1 MAPCP
6 IYVNESYQLE
16 IRAESTQ
23 NNENQHSVRFYIY
36 GFQNQKDSAEALKK
50 CQERGRLII
59 TSVSYKMINPETQSP
74 KTFSPRFYR
83 IDDNACAT
91 KEIIYEK
98 RKKDANWPPNERDSM
113 VVSLYDEV
121 VAGVYSLEELLSQ

>member
-1 MAPCP
+1 MVPCP
-6 IYVNESYQLE
+6 IYVNGSYQLE

-91 KEIIYEK
+91 KK
-98 RKKDANWPPNERDSM
+98 LFMKNVKKMLTILNERDSM

-121 VAGVYSLEELLSQ
+121 VAGVYSVEELLSQ